1 MNVCRS
7 SCQTFPPSTSLLL
20 PRHAGQLGAANH
32 TIAILVKLLKGFD
45 HIFCRHDTMNTERVP
60 NGPGTIRVPLL
71 YPELH
76 GCGCGTHGITK
87 TPYKVQVDHG
97 SKRIQIFPATP
108 WNWLFGFGVALSI
121 KPSAYCILL
130 CYAAPWNGNKR
141 LPIRLKKECP
151 MVHQNLMSRFKSS
164 SFEGQFCWCASVWYK
179 PKTSIK
185 GSSRF

>member
-20 PRHAGQLGAANH
+20 PRDAGQLGAANH

-60 NGPGTIRVPLL
+60 NGRGTIRVPLL

-108 WNWLFGFGVALSI
+108 WNWLLGFGVALSI
-121 KPSAYCILL
+121 KPSADCAMQQHEMEIKG
-130 CYAAPWNGNKR
+130 CRFVWKKNAPWYTKIWCLVLNHLHSKGNFAGV
-141 LPIRLKKECP
+141 L
-151 MVHQNLMSRFKSS
+151 H
-164 SFEGQFCWCASVWYK
+164 FEIN
-179 PKTSIK
+179 PKHA
-185 GSSRF
+185 